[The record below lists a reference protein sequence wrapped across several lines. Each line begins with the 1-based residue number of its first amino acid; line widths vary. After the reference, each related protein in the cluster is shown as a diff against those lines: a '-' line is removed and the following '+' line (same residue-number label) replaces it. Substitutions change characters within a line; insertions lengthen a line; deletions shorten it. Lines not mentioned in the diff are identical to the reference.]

1 MLYLD
6 SSTLVKRY
14 IREAGSDLVQSA
26 IQSDPYVATSIMSVV
41 EVRAAIAAAVRAG
54 RIPDVTSV
62 LSAFR
67 NHREQY
73 LLIGVNARLVDEAAE
88 VAERHALRG
97 YDAVQL
103 ASALTAAR
111 ATSGNITFGTFDRA
125 LYRAALTEGLALL
138 PLA

>member
-1 MLYLD
+1 
-6 SSTLVKRY
+6 
-14 IREAGSDLVQSA
+14 VQSA

-41 EVRAAIAAAVRAG
+41 EVRAAIAAAVQAG

-125 LYRAALTEGLALL
+125 MYRAALTEGLALL

>member
-6 SSTLVKRY
+6 SSALVKRY
-14 IREAGSDLVQSA
+14 IREAGSDLVQTA
-26 IQSDPYVATSIMSVV
+26 IRSDPYVATSIMSVV

-54 RIPDVTSV
+54 RIPDVASV
-62 LSAFR
+62 LTAFR

-73 LLIGVNARLVDEAAE
+73 LMIGVNARLVDEAAE

-111 ATSGNITFGTFDRA
+111 ATSGAIRFGAFDRT
-125 LYRAALTEGLALL
+125 LHRAASAEGLALL